1 MCFSPNPAVK
11 LMLLRM
17 QHSPLCFVVE
27 ESEALGHN
35 QLSSHFVTAPRAH
48 THHAIRGV
56 VSQTPTH
63 TISRKDPKR
72 KTNNKKTAP
81 H

>member
-56 VSQTPTH
+56 VSQTH
-63 TISRKDPKR
+63 TDSHDLQERSEEE
-72 KTNNKKTAP
+72 NK
-81 H
+81 